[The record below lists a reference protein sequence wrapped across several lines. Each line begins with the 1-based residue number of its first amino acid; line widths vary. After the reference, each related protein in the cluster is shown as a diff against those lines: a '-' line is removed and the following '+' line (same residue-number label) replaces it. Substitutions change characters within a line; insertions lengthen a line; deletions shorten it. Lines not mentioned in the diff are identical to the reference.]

1 VLELCLERG
10 DVAYVYV
17 LLKILRIKRKV
28 MSRVARVEVSDN
40 DAMRIA
46 AVGRQYGANDRRLAL
61 SRNMGT

>member
-1 VLELCLERG
+1 MSGKG

-17 LLKILRIKRKV
+17 LMKILRRKRTV

-40 DAMRIA
+40 GAMRIA
-46 AVGRQYGANDRRLAL
+46 AEGRQYGANDRRVAL